1 MKEKS
6 TVVFIYLPG
15 KKEAVPAG
23 RFTWDENRQE
33 GYFMYGSKYIQRKDA
48 LPVDPVSLPLL
59 SGTQS
64 LKGPETKNNGFFGA
78 IRDSM
83 PDFWGRLVHCRILGI
98 DSSLLSNFDLLLDSG
113 TDRIGNLDFRDS
125 PDAHSRD
132 ETPITLDDVVSIA
145 KGISE
150 FRSDRELLTEQV
162 KKIFRHG
169 TSMGGARPKLTVCH
183 EGQFWL
189 AKFPSH
195 GDDVAVPVV
204 EYATLELARR
214 SGITVPD
221 TKLVHLDDVP
231 VLLVKRFDRPGDGSR
246 FGFLSGLSFLQ
257 KDERERNFGYPDFAE
272 ELWRIGDRDGAMEL
286 FSRMVF
292 NIRTHNT
299 DDHARNI
306 GFLVRESGITLSP
319 AYDLVPTESTLG
331 VGTSFGQAMTVGSS
345 GRDSTLDNVLSDAG
359 KFGFSRHQAMEEI
372 GKIMSCL
379 SGWRD
384 VYKECGVSQRDI
396 DRLEWTFSVGE
407 GALGGQRPEPSLNTD
422 SSQTKCKNHKPG
434 F

>member
-6 TVVFIYLPG
+6 TIVFIYLPG
-15 KKEAVPAG
+15 KHEAVPAG
-23 RFTWDENRQE
+23 RFTWDEKRQE
-33 GYFMYGSKYIQRKDA
+33 GYFMYGAKYIQRANA

-64 LKGPETKNNGFFGA
+64 LTGPETKNNGFFGA

-83 PDFWGRLVHCRILGI
+83 PDFWGRLVYCRILGI
-98 DSSLLSNFDLLLDSG
+98 DPSLLSHFDLLVNAG

-125 PDAHSRD
+125 PDAMSRD
-132 ETPITLDDVVSIA
+132 ETLITLDDVVSIA

-150 FRSDRELLTEQV
+150 FRSAREPLTEAI
-162 KKIFRHG
+162 KKIFSHG
-169 TSMGGARPKLTVCH
+169 TSMGGARPKLTVWH

-189 AKFPSH
+189 AKFPSQ
-195 GDDVAVPVV
+195 GDEVELPIV

-221 TKLVHLDDVP
+221 TQLVHIDDVP
-231 VLLVKRFDRPGDGSR
+231 VLLLKRFDRPADGSR

-272 ELWRIGDRDGAMEL
+272 ELWRIGDREGARKL

-319 AYDLVPTESTLG
+319 AYDIVPTESTLG
-331 VGTSFGQAMTVGSS
+331 VGTSFAQAMTVGSS
-345 GRDSTLDNVLSDAG
+345 GREATLENVLSAVG

-372 GKIMSCL
+372 GKIMSCVA
-379 SGWRD
+379 GWRE
-384 VYKECGVSQRDI
+384 VYKECGVSKRDI
-396 DRLEWTFSVGE
+396 RRLEWTFSVGE
-407 GALGGQRPEPSLNTD
+407 GALKRG
-422 SSQTKCKNHKPG
+422 
-434 F
+434 